1 MTSNLRIFVV
11 EFNFCG
17 QQFPGKSLSTGRYL
31 ANKEEI
37 EGLLGELTNG
47 DLFFQF
53 DFIDFEYES
62 TLPLGCIFHFESCSY
77 TACHIS
83 HFNELGTTIFHNHFF
98 NFIIEVSVTFFFPL
112 NLTV

>member
-1 MTSNLRIFVV
+1 M
-11 EFNFCG
+11 EFNVCG

-31 ANKEEI
+31 ANREEI
-37 EGLLGELTNG
+37 EGLPGEFTNG

-53 DFIDFEYES
+53 DCIDFEYES

-83 HFNELGTTIFHNHFF
+83 HFNDLGTTICHNHFC
-98 NFIIEVSVTFFFPL
+98 NFIIEVSVTFFPPL